1 MDALEE
7 KYRII
12 FETTASATI
21 IVEEDTTISLANTEF
36 SRLCGYSKEE
46 LEGKRC
52 WTEFIFKD
60 DVEMMKGYH
69 SRRRIDADLA
79 PRNYA
84 TRLIARNGEV
94 REVLATVA
102 MIPGTQQSVAS
113 FMDMTD
119 RKKAEEEVR
128 SQQQQLIQADKLAT
142 LGILVS
148 GIAHEINNPV
158 NFIMLNAKIG
168 QKVWNDITPI
178 LREYYNAN
186 GDFSVAGL
194 PYSKAAEKI
203 GQLLSGISEG
213 AARIEKIITGLK
225 NYARKD
231 SGEVDPAID
240 VNAVMESAVVLVQDL
255 IRKST
260 NHFAADY
267 GKNLPPVRGN
277 FQQLEQ
283 VIINLIT
290 NACQALPQKERGIA
304 LSSSYDPEADAVR
317 ITVSD
322 EGEGIP
328 PENMKHIMDPFFTTK
343 RNSGGTGLGLSISYN
358 IVKNHGGSLRLTS
371 EPGKGT
377 AAEMT
382 LPAHHSPAAE
392 NGK

>member
-1 MDALEE
+1 MEALEE

-21 IVEEDTTISLANTEF
+21 IVEEDTIISLANTEF

-46 LEGKRC
+46 LEGKKC

-60 DVEMMKGYH
+60 DVEMMKEYH

-231 SGEVDPAID
+231 SGEVDPAVDI
-240 VNAVMESAVVLVQDL
+240 NAVMESAVVLVQDL

-267 GKNLPPVRGN
+267 GKNLPPIRGN

-290 NACQALPQKERGIA
+290 NACQALPQKERGMA
-304 LSSSYDPEADAVR
+304 LSSSYDSEADAVR

-377 AAEMT
+377 TAEIT
-382 LPAHHSPAAE
+382 IPAHHSPAAE
-392 NGK
+392 KRE